1 MYNIADIN
9 REIKELQQQR
19 ECLAL
24 YWFEE
29 GEADRS
35 AYLPP
40 QHANNYWYS
49 LGWNDREYQQEIGF
63 NPKTQRFEHF

>member
-1 MYNIADIN
+1 MYTIADID
-9 REIKELQQQR
+9 RETRELIEQR

-40 QHANNYWYS
+40 QYADNYWY
-49 LGWNDREYQQEIGF
+49 LIGWNDREYQQEIGF
-63 NPKTQRFEHF
+63 NSKTQRFEHF